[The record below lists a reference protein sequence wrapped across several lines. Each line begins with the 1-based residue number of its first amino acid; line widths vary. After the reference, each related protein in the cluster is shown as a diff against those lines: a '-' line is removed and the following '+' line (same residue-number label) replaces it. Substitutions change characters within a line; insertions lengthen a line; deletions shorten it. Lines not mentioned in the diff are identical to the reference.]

1 MSERKRV
8 TQRDTERERDTH
20 KERQRVIEIYYI
32 QRWRERERQ
41 KKFQDKLMKIDVR
54 MRS

>member
-8 TQRDTERERDTH
+8 TQRDTERERHTH

-32 QRWRERERQ
+32 QRLRETDRQ

>member
-20 KERQRVIEIYYI
+20 KERQRVIEIYYMY
-32 QRWRERERQ
+32 RDGERETDR
-41 KKFQDKLMKIDVR
+41 KSFKTRCSKLMLG
-54 MRS
+54 